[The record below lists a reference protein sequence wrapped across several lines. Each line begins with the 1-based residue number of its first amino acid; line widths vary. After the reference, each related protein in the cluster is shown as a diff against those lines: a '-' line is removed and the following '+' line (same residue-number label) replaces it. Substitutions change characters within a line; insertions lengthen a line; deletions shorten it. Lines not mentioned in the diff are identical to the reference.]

1 MKKEITIAYGKEIQ
15 LTTIGKKNKQVFLK
29 FSPAFKNKQ
38 LKELKGAS
46 LSVFLCYALHSN
58 DEGYCWIDSLLVEK
72 ETGYSKK
79 AIIKARQF
87 LKEKGYLFYERLY
100 DEKRMLRDWIYRI
113 FQPIEEKKEFII
125 RGIKLTPKCQKN
137 RSRQKAEV
145 GKNSPIIEQEPIILE
160 EEPDCEASASPSS
173 ILIKKKNQE
182 ITELFD
188 YYKQEFKKMTGKT
201 PIFNWGKCVKLAK
214 PHLETLGLKTMKHLV
229 YCYLYKTKGEDR
241 KFFKENVWSLSCFL
255 SANTINKINLK
266 YYESN

>member
-1 MKKEITIAYGKEIQ
+1 MKNEKQELRYTTIIHNIRIEIGLSCNEYCVADIIYHLSNNPSNKIKGWCYASKETLAKFMGITKQAIHQIINRLIEIGLIYKDKETKYLQTTELWYKSIVLMKIKYSKENIPIVKKVYHRQERNFTPYSKESLHNNNIYNNIDKINSKATALQTNKKE
-15 LTTIGKKNKQVFLK
+15 
-29 FSPAFKNKQ
+29 
-38 LKELKGAS
+38 
-46 LSVFLCYALHSN
+46 
-58 DEGYCWIDSLLVEK
+58 
-72 ETGYSKK
+72 
-79 AIIKARQF
+79 
-87 LKEKGYLFYERLY
+87 
-100 DEKRMLRDWIYRI
+100 
-113 FQPIEEKKEFII
+113 
-125 RGIKLTPKCQKN
+125 
-137 RSRQKAEV
+137 
-145 GKNSPIIEQEPIILE
+145 
-160 EEPDCEASASPSS
+160 S

-229 YCYLYKTKGEDR
+229 YCYLYETKGEDR